1 MAVED
6 LHGLIHFVLKSPT
19 SLQTLFKPLQAALLR
34 HHAPTSL
41 YNTLIQTL
49 SSSNSHSLSLSLYSL
64 MLTSSSSVPDAL
76 TFPPLLKSC
85 SRLRDLPLGRSLH
98 CHLSSLA
105 LRSDVSI
112 SNSLISFYSRCGL
125 LASSRQVFD
134 GMPRHARNVVT
145 WTSLIGAYVRHGQL
159 ESALSL
165 FRAMLDSGIRP
176 NRPTFLSVIP
186 CVSDAKLA
194 DDLCRLISDEGLDGD
209 GYLRNAVVRMY
220 MRCGKI
226 DYARKLFDSMEEKD
240 LVTWSLMVDGY
251 GRADMYF
258 EALELFREMKVRGIF
273 PDYVA
278 LLGLIR
284 ACVNSTMGSL
294 AQARFVH
301 GITVRSLLDRN
312 VMVGT
317 ALVDLYVKRGRLR
330 TARRLF
336 DRMEEKSLVT
346 WSTMISGYG
355 MHGFGKDALDLFDR
369 MKDLVRPDHIVFV
382 AVLSACSH
390 AGLIDQGWRCFY
402 SMERD
407 FGVVPRAEH
416 YACMID
422 LLGRAGKLT
431 EAQEF
436 IERMPIPPDS
446 SVWGSLLGACRI
458 HPDEKV
464 AEFAARSLFEMDSE
478 NSGRYILLSNVY
490 TSLGK
495 IKEANRIRSLM
506 KRRGVKKTAGYSVIE
521 VKNKTYKFLV
531 GDETNPNSGL
541 IYRELEK
548 LMDRIREAGYVP
560 NTNFALH
567 DLEEETKERSLYVH
581 SEKLAIVF
589 GLMYLGP
596 DSEIRIH
603 KNLRVCGDCHNATKF
618 ISEVTGR
625 EILVRDSHRFHH
637 FSGGRCSCGDYW

>member
-1 MAVED
+1 
-6 LHGLIHFVLKSPT
+6 
-19 SLQTLFKPLQAALLR
+19 
-34 HHAPTSL
+34 
-41 YNTLIQTL
+41 
-49 SSSNSHSLSLSLYSL
+49 
-64 MLTSSSSVPDAL
+64 
-76 TFPPLLKSC
+76 
-85 SRLRDLPLGRSLH
+85 
-98 CHLSSLA
+98 
-105 LRSDVSI
+105 
-112 SNSLISFYSRCGL
+112 
-125 LASSRQVFD
+125 
-134 GMPRHARNVVT
+134 
-145 WTSLIGAYVRHGQL
+145 
-159 ESALSL
+159 
-165 FRAMLDSGIRP
+165 
-176 NRPTFLSVIP
+176 
-186 CVSDAKLA
+186 
-194 DDLCRLISDEGLDGD
+194 
-209 GYLRNAVVRMY
+209 
-220 MRCGKI
+220 
-226 DYARKLFDSMEEKD
+226 
-240 LVTWSLMVDGY
+240 
-251 GRADMYF
+251 
-258 EALELFREMKVRGIF
+258 
-273 PDYVA
+273 
-278 LLGLIR
+278 
-284 ACVNSTMGSL
+284 
-294 AQARFVH
+294 
-301 GITVRSLLDRN
+301 
-312 VMVGT
+312 
-317 ALVDLYVKRGRLR
+317 
-330 TARRLF
+330 
-336 DRMEEKSLVT
+336 
-346 WSTMISGYG
+346 
-355 MHGFGKDALDLFDR
+355 
-369 MKDLVRPDHIVFV
+369 
-382 AVLSACSH
+382 
-390 AGLIDQGWRCFY
+390 
-402 SMERD
+402 MERD
-407 FGVVPRAEH
+407 FGVIPRAEH

-458 HPDEKV
+458 HPDAKV

-506 KRRGVKKTAGYSVIE
+506 KWRGVKKTAGYSVIE